1 MSKPNPEI
9 RAKLES
15 LLDEYRN
22 NSGDFA
28 SIANHDLNEELYLW
42 VLKCLGIGNHQNAE
56 VSGERWFLER
66 HLNSSNM
73 QGQLPVVLDIGAN
86 KGAYAEQVLA
96 IRPDAQVIAFEPSPT
111 AFKVLREKSIDIGF
125 AALPFGCSDKD
136 EELVLFDYADSP
148 GSEHASVYQE
158 QFRDNLKAEATGH
171 AIKCITVDNFLE
183 SQQITNIDL
192 LKIDVEGHEMAVL
205 RGAETALREGR
216 IRAVHFEFNEMHV
229 HAGVF
234 FKDFFD
240 FFNGFALFRL
250 LPDGMVALP
259 HYNPAMCEI
268 FGFQN
273 IVALRKG

>member
-1 MSKPNPEI
+1 MTKATPEV
-9 RAKLES
+9 RAKLQS

-22 NSGDFA
+22 NSGEFA

-42 VLKCLGIGNHQNAE
+42 VLKCLGIGNHQNAD

-66 HLNSSNM
+66 HLASGNI
-73 QGQLPVVLDIGAN
+73 QGPAVVLDVGAN

-111 AFKVLREKSIDIGF
+111 AFKILREKSIKAGF
-125 AALPFGCSDKD
+125 AALPFGCSDRE
-136 EELVLFDYADSP
+136 EELVLYDYADSP

-158 QFRDNLKAEATGH
+158 QFSDNLKAEAVGH
-171 AIKCITVDNFLE
+171 KVKCITVDGFME
-183 SQQITNIDL
+183 SQDITNVDL

-205 RGAETALREGR
+205 RGTENALREGR

-240 FFNGFALFRL
+240 FFEGFALFRL